1 MIGPSVI
8 GNIMGQGNL
17 DCLNHQS
24 FFLLFPFFLAE
35 VVEEVRLVTHPLNQ
49 LLQDHHQ
56 ITFENGDEEDITV

>member
-8 GNIMGQGNL
+8 GYKMGQCNL
-17 DCLNHQS
+17 DRLNHQS

-56 ITFENGDEEDITV
+56 ITFENGDNEDIVI